1 MKRSTMIAALATM
14 VVLIAAVV
22 ASAQMMN
29 MMGNNSADQDKAAGN
44 DTGLTGVMQNMSA
57 QHMMMSQSF
66 GKLEDHFNSMMKINN
81 MAELKKEMQ
90 KHHDMMASMRD
101 QMSQNWQTCSQMMS
115 MMGSGGMQ
123 GNMMNSG
130 GMQGHMMGQ
139 SSGGS
144 SATDDEGQGR

>member
-1 MKRSTMIAALATM
+1 
-14 VVLIAAVV
+14 
-22 ASAQMMN
+22 
-29 MMGNNSADQDKAAGN
+29 
-44 DTGLTGVMQNMSA
+44 
-57 QHMMMSQSF
+57 
-66 GKLEDHFNSMMKINN
+66 
-81 MAELKKEMQ
+81 
-90 KHHDMMASMRD
+90 
-101 QMSQNWQTCSQMMS
+101 MS